1 MTLLIYAGNRENTI
15 LLSDLRLSFG
25 SQLVDDASGKAALLV
40 CQDARILVGFA
51 GLAADFGRGAFRGL
65 PPAGRFRTLPWLLET
80 LAEAGRSDGLLAAT
94 IDHFA
99 ALATQR
105 FEKLPLPHP
114 QKPLVVVFAGYQYDS
129 SGAPRT
135 FWCTVSNF
143 AEDRFSSVPTF
154 SIGEEPPPR
163 GVTNYLLA
171 AGAYRSVNAQAM
183 IELGTLVDGLKSQ
196 SAIVGKAVEVL
207 RAAAASPAAANSI
220 SSDCVS
226 AVLPSRPELTAQSE
240 FHSAKASNRLL
251 GISSVD
257 VRPGHGLM
265 VLDPSITFGA
275 DLTGRPAVVSLPKVG
290 RNKPCPCGS
299 GLKFKRCH
307 GRS

>member
-1 MTLLIYAGNRENTI
+1 M
-15 LLSDLRLSFG
+15 
-25 SQLVDDASGKAALLV
+25 
-40 CQDARILVGFA
+40 
-51 GLAADFGRGAFRGL
+51 
-65 PPAGRFRTLPWLLET
+65 
-80 LAEAGRSDGLLAAT
+80 
-94 IDHFA
+94 
-99 ALATQR
+99 
-105 FEKLPLPHP
+105 
-114 QKPLVVVFAGYQYDS
+114 VVFAGYQYDS